1 MFFVLYLFIYIMML
15 TKVEKQC
22 KHVDIIDEKKTCALN
37 SVFIWTIKRCKVYLM
52 KHFNSRQFRHIFIAN
67 SYFPCKILS
76 RRIKL
81 YIKRNIPNC
90 FYIEHPYFIVY
101 LISNLLSSFA
111 SGHLRMK
118 KLRTSIL
125 GQTFFASIYT
135 QFYLCLLSNWKTTVI

>member
-1 MFFVLYLFIYIMML
+1 MWTSWI
-15 TKVEKQC
+15 K
-22 KHVDIIDEKKTCALN
+22 KKTCVL
-37 SVFIWTIKRCKVYLM
+37 SSCFIWKIEKCKVYLM
-52 KHFNSRQFRHIFIAN
+52 KIFNSRLCRHISI
-67 SYFPCKILS
+67 SILIFPAKIVS
-76 RRIKL
+76 SRIKL
-81 YIKRNIPNC
+81 YIDRIIPNC
-90 FYIEHPYFIVY
+90 FYTEHPFFIFIVY